1 MKNYLLLIFALVLSF
16 SFSQK
21 KKNGTMYI
29 EHPAI
34 DVVEK
39 FYKAEPF
46 HQDYYQINFVN
57 YLRYKKACR
66 REATLNNIWG
76 S

>member
-39 FYKAEPF
+39 FYKAVSSNNLEAL
-46 HQDYYQINFVN
+46 DELICENFKGVN
-57 YLRYKKACR
+57 
-66 REATLNNIWG
+66 
-76 S
+76 

>member
-1 MKNYLLLIFALVLSF
+1 MKNYLLLIFVLVLSF

-39 FYKAEPF
+39 FYF
-46 HQDYYQINFVN
+46 D
-57 YLRYKKACR
+57 
-66 REATLNNIWG
+66 
-76 S
+76 